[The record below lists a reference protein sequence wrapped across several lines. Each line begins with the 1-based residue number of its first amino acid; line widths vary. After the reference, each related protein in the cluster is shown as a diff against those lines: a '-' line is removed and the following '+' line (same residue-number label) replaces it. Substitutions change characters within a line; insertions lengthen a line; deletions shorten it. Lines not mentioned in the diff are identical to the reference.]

1 MGKQK
6 EMNFDK
12 ASGKIQSDVQPL
24 KDFVE
29 KAYLNYSMYV
39 ILDRAL
45 PFIGDGLKPVQRRII
60 YAMSELGLSA
70 QSKPKKSARTVG
82 DVLGKYHPHGDSA
95 CYEAMVS
102 MAQDFSYRYP
112 MIIGQGNWGSYDD
125 PKSFAAM
132 RYTEAKLSAYT
143 KMMLS
148 ELGQGTVDWKL
159 NFDGTLKEPQYLPA
173 RLPNLILNGVTG
185 IAVGMSTDIPPH
197 NIKEIA
203 YLLSKIIKNPEISI
217 GQLVRLGKNFQGPD
231 FPSGGE
237 MISSEEEI
245 KNIYK
250 TGNGSLKIRASYKKE
265 KELIIINELPYQIS
279 GNKIIE
285 QIASQMKD
293 KKLPLLT
300 DINDE
305 SDHKTPIRIVLTP
318 KSSRVNTDELMS
330 HLFATTDLEKNIRV
344 NMNVIDLDGKP
355 KICDLKQL
363 LSEWIEF
370 RRQTIIKR
378 LEFRLNE
385 VQLRLHILE
394 GLMIIYLNIDEVI
407 RIIREEDKPKEKLIV
422 KFKLSDIQAESI
434 LNLRLRNLA
443 KLEEEKITVEKQEL
457 EIEEQSLLKLLKSKK
472 KINQLIQ
479 DEIDTDVKEYGDDR
493 RTKLNQSAETSQA
506 FDQTQLASS
515 DPVTVILSQSGWVRA
530 AKGSVEEPESLNYKA
545 GDEYLTSVSGRSNQF
560 AVFMDSTGRV
570 YSIVADSLPSA
581 RSQGEPLSSRLNPPD
596 GATFAGVM
604 SGTPETKWL
613 VASSNGY
620 GFFVTLKDLYSKNRK
635 GKVCLK
641 VSNEAKVLIPSNAS
655 QAGYPEPAYIAAA
668 NSTGKLLIFPANQ
681 LMEMSKGKGL
691 KIIGIPTKKFKSGV
705 EALVSVLVLGV
716 NDAIRVYSGK
726 KPKIIRPDDFS
737 NYMSDR
743 GKRGKSVPPF
753 KKIDYLEIEQK

>member
-560 AVFMDSTGRV
+560 AVVMDSTGRV

-743 GKRGKSVPPF
+743 GKRGRSVPPF

>member
-29 KAYLNYSMYV
+29 KSYLNYSMYV

-344 NMNVIDLDGKP
+344 NMNLIDLDGKP

-743 GKRGKSVPPF
+743 GKRGRSVPPF